1 MNRKQELFEEKK
13 KNWMASKA
21 ISELTEQV
29 SKETASDVKL
39 TKTTAISGPAVK
51 SNETDIFLNR
61 LTDKLTDHIRDEL
74 RREMQMNLKHE
85 DVRDKVAQKME
96 SYLEAELST
105 HTCKICFELMT
116 SPHHTPILLFP
127 CGHTFCQQCIDTHIG
142 SSSTTS
148 ARNGTVKKNC
158 PYCRTPI
165 ESRAVN
171 QSLKEL
177 IDQFSRQQDMVFIV

>member
-1 MNRKQELFEEKK
+1 
-13 KNWMASKA
+13 MASKA
-21 ISELTEQV
+21 MSELTEQV

-39 TKTTAISGPAVK
+39 TRTTGASNGSTSATSAVK

-74 RREMQMNLKHE
+74 RREMQTNLKHE

-105 HTCKICFELMT
+105 HTCKICFELMI

-127 CGHTFCQQCIDTHIG
+127 CGHTFCQQCIDTHVG
-142 SSSTTS
+142 SSSTLS
-148 ARNGTVKKNC
+148 AKNGAAKKSC

-171 QSLKEL
+171 QSLREL
-177 IDQFSRQQDMVFIV
+177 IDQFSRQQNMVCIV